1 MGQNNC
7 DRKDKPYYLIHNLQ
21 EQLQLDIKKT
31 EHYCTRYFSDLRVT
45 LGFKQNVKKASENKL
60 NSILC
65 TFDSVVKLAKSSTLR
80 HSKDDFTHSIFI
92 RTVSSLLLLSTLL
105 NQ

>member
-1 MGQNNC
+1 MQC
-7 DRKDKPYYLIHNLQ
+7 
-21 EQLQLDIKKT
+21 DIKKT

-80 HSKDDFTHSIFI
+80 HSKDDFTHCIFI
-92 RTVSSLLLLSTLL
+92 RTVDLETKFSQKTKNKKIYLKLDIKILVSNISESPA
-105 NQ
+105 